1 MAVEAIQ
8 YVYVHSP
15 SLETPSCIILWAG
28 MTGEQEI
35 RSADFSVAPLSL
47 LLSDDTYEYME
58 YCQAHIST
66 KIELVTHS

>member
-1 MAVEAIQ
+1 MQ

-15 SLETPSCIILWAG
+15 SLETLNCLILWAG
-28 MTGEQEI
+28 TTGEQEI
-35 RSADFSVAPLSL
+35 RSIDYSVVPLSL

-66 KIELVTHS
+66 KIE